1 MSCTS
6 CARDNQRKFGAEINI
21 HQLDFE
27 NLNRQAVWV
36 FADLVVCLDCGC
48 SQLTI
53 PKDKLALLATD
64 PDPSKAKG
72 ANS

>member
-6 CARDNQRKFGAEINI
+6 CASDNQRKFGAEISI
-21 HQLDFE
+21 HRFHLKNLD
-27 NLNRQAVWV
+27 RQPVLV
-36 FADLVVCLDCGC
+36 FADLMICLDCGC

-53 PKDKLALLATD
+53 PHDKLALLAA
-64 PDPSKAKG
+64 DPSESKG